1 MSDSCSYST
10 VKNAIFTGTL
20 GNLNFDRI
28 FKDLNVTDLK
38 SNNFTEVLVNITCIK
53 VGVGGRNLPEGE
65 PEL

>member
-28 FKDLNVTDLK
+28 FKDLNVIDLK
-38 SNNFTEVLVNITCIK
+38 SNNFTEVLSK
-53 VGVGGRNLPEGE
+53 HNLY
-65 PEL
+65 